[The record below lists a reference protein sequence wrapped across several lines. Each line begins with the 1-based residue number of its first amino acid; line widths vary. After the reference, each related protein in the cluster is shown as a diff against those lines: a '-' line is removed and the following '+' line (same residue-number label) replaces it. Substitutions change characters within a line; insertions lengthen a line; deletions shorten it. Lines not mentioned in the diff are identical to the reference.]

1 MGSCRGLRAYLA
13 GPVMSAWTTIGL
25 VIAIGVA
32 IYLVWALLRAED
44 FQ

>member
-1 MGSCRGLRAYLA
+1 VS
-13 GPVMSAWTTIGL
+13 VWTAIGL
-25 VIAIGVA
+25 VLAIGVA

>member
-1 MGSCRGLRAYLA
+1 MNL
-13 GPVMSAWTTIGL
+13 WTLIGL
-25 VIAIGVA
+25 VLAVLVA